1 MLTLLHRFA
10 ALTLTLAVLTWL
22 LPEGSVRRTA
32 MLAAGLMAAL
42 CFLEGVQGLLQL
54 PEAPAAP
61 GLGRPQRCTGPEKR
75 TPKRP
80 VTTSFL
86 GKRAWREARIVF
98 VCAFAPACCEKC
110 RCGAKTTP

>member
-42 CFLEGVQGLLQL
+42 CFLEGVLQL

-61 GLGRPQRCTGPEKR
+61 ATVLTE
-75 TPKRP
+75 
-80 VTTSFL
+80 TSA
-86 GKRAWREARIVF
+86 RAGDLSAAMDVYERQAEQS
-98 VCAFAPACCEKC
+98 
-110 RCGAKTTP
+110 GAGVESR

>member
-32 MLAAGLMAAL
+32 MLAAGLMAAR

-61 GLGRPQRCTGPEKR
+61 ATVLTE
-75 TPKRP
+75 
-80 VTTSFL
+80 TSA
-86 GKRAWREARIVF
+86 RAGDLSAALDVYERQAEQS
-98 VCAFAPACCEKC
+98 
-110 RCGAKTTP
+110 GAGMESR

>member
-32 MLAAGLMAAL
+32 MLAAGLIAAL

-61 GLGRPQRCTGPEKR
+61 ATVLTE
-75 TPKRP
+75 
-80 VTTSFL
+80 TSA
-86 GKRAWREARIVF
+86 RAGDLSAALDVYERQAEQS
-98 VCAFAPACCEKC
+98 
-110 RCGAKTTP
+110 GAGMESR

>member
-42 CFLEGVQGLLQL
+42 GFLEGVQGLLQL

-61 GLGRPQRCTGPEKR
+61 ATVLTE
-75 TPKRP
+75 
-80 VTTSFL
+80 TSA
-86 GKRAWREARIVF
+86 RAGDLSAALDVYERQAEQS
-98 VCAFAPACCEKC
+98 
-110 RCGAKTTP
+110 GAGMESR

>member
-10 ALTLTLAVLTWL
+10 ALTLTLAVLSWL

-54 PEAPAAP
+54 PEAP
-61 GLGRPQRCTGPEKR
+61 
-75 TPKRP
+75 
-80 VTTSFL
+80 V
-86 GKRAWREARIVF
+86 
-98 VCAFAPACCEKC
+98 APATVLTETSA
-110 RCGAKTTP
+110 RAGDLSAAMDVYERQAEQSGAGMESR

>member
-1 MLTLLHRFA
+1 MLTLMHRFA

-61 GLGRPQRCTGPEKR
+61 ATVLTE
-75 TPKRP
+75 
-80 VTTSFL
+80 TSA
-86 GKRAWREARIVF
+86 RAGDLSAALDVYERQAEQS
-98 VCAFAPACCEKC
+98 
-110 RCGAKTTP
+110 GAGMESR

>member
-61 GLGRPQRCTGPEKR
+61 ATVLT
-75 TPKRP
+75 
-80 VTTSFL
+80 
-86 GKRAWREARIVF
+86 
-98 VCAFAPACCEKC
+98 
-110 RCGAKTTP
+110 